1 MNKDRIEDLE
11 EEIDI
16 YDIVDVFLEWKKIFF
31 SIVIVVFIAS
41 IIVSY
46 SQNRNKKDELRI
58 EFHIDKER
66 VLNDE
71 LYQKSGLMFPYLDL
85 ESISRYIKK
94 SALQKEIPIIQN
106 IKQYNYGSNII
117 EIRNIKKENN
127 TIYFLESKDGE
138 KLFAEKDK
146 IFFEINKYISQK
158 MEEMITGEEK
168 KATGNIEYFSGEML
182 RSTDTVVKEELRKT
196 IEIYL
201 EQIRILTG
209 LKLQKGYE
217 NMVVIDN
224 ISLNKKDNFLK
235 ILVVMN
241 IFGIAAGIFAVMLC
255 EFCKKYNQRKLK
267 TEIK

>member
-1 MNKDRIEDLE
+1 
-11 EEIDI
+11 
-16 YDIVDVFLEWKKIFF
+16 
-31 SIVIVVFIAS
+31 
-41 IIVSY
+41 
-46 SQNRNKKDELRI
+46 
-58 EFHIDKER
+58 
-66 VLNDE
+66 
-71 LYQKSGLMFPYLDL
+71 
-85 ESISRYIKK
+85 
-94 SALQKEIPIIQN
+94 
-106 IKQYNYGSNII
+106 
-117 EIRNIKKENN
+117 
-127 TIYFLESKDGE
+127 
-138 KLFAEKDK
+138 
-146 IFFEINKYISQK
+146 

-224 ISLNKKDNFLK
+224 ISMNKKDNFLK
-235 ILVVMN
+235 ILAVMN

>member
-1 MNKDRIEDLE
+1 MNKDRIEDME

-16 YDIVDVFLEWKKIFF
+16 YEIVDIFLEWKKMFF
-31 SIVIVVFIAS
+31 SIVVVVFIAS

-71 LYQKSGLMFPYLDL
+71 LYQKSGILFPRLDL
-85 ESISRYIKK
+85 ENISKYIKK
-94 SALQKEIPIIQN
+94 SALQQEIPIIQN

-146 IFFEINKYISQK
+146 IFFEINKYISK
-158 MEEMITGEEK
+158 KVEEMITVEEK
-168 KATGNIEYFSGEML
+168 KATGNIEYFSGEMT
-182 RSTDTVVKEELRKT
+182 RSTDTVRREELRKT
-196 IEIYL
+196 IEICL
-201 EQIRILTG
+201 EQMRTLTG

-224 ISLNKKDNFLK
+224 VSMNKKDNFLK
-235 ILVVMN
+235 IFLMMN
-241 IFGIAAGIFAVMLC
+241 IFGIVAGIFAVMLC
-255 EFCKKYNQRKLK
+255 EFWKKYNQRKLK